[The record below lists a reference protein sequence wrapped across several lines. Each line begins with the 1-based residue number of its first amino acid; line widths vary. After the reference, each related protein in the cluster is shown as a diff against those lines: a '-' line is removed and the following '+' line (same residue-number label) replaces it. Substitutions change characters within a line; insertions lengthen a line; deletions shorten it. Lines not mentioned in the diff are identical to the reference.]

1 MAIYAL
7 SDLHLCLSHP
17 EKSMHMFGSGWEGYI
32 EKIKAHWEET
42 VCPEDTVL
50 VPGDISWALLVNNA
64 YEDFK
69 FLDSLPG
76 TKLICRG
83 NHDYWW
89 STMKKVNDYFESQGF
104 NSIKLVRT
112 NVTEVE
118 GCLISGTRGWKLP
131 NVDSFSADD
140 RKVLER
146 ELIRVGLCVKEFNE
160 ADPEHTK
167 KRILM
172 LHYPPLTNVV
182 HKTDF
187 TKIIEEG
194 DIDLCVF
201 GHLHGKSHKRI
212 FEGKLDNG
220 KTIYRCVSGDFISF
234 KPLKIQGF

>member
-17 EKSMHMFGSGWEGYI
+17 EKSMHMFGSGWDGYI
-32 EKIKAHWEET
+32 ERIKTQWEVT
-42 VCPEDTVL
+42 VKPEDTVL
-50 VPGDISWALLVNNA
+50 VPGDISWAININGA
-64 YEDFK
+64 YEDFE

-89 STMKKVNDYFESQGF
+89 STMKKVNEYFENNHF
-104 NSIKLVRT
+104 DTIKLVRT
-112 NVTEVE
+112 NLTEVE

-131 NVDSFSADD
+131 SVDSFSADD
-140 RKVLER
+140 RKVYDR
-146 ELIRVGLCVKEFNE
+146 ELIRVKLCVDEFDKI
-160 ADPEHTK
+160 DPEHTK

-172 LHYPPLTNVV
+172 LHYPPLNTMV

-187 TKIIEEG
+187 TKLIEDG
-194 DIDLCVF
+194 HIDLCIY

-212 FEGKLDNG
+212 FEGKLDTG
-220 KTIYRCVSGDFISF
+220 TCEYRCVSGDFISF
-234 KPLKIQGF
+234 KPLNLLGF